1 MKPTIVDLTMPCS
14 NSTEGFSISR
24 QQDPP
29 TCLGHACHAW
39 DLSIKS
45 HSGTYF
51 ESSSHVFRDGRNT
64 DAVPLNDLVLPGVCL
79 RVAKPDRCIDAHDLD
94 SVGAGLE
101 PGSALL
107 IDTMGAT
114 DKYFSRTAAAWMARR
129 GVKLMGSNTL
139 RYDSGFEN
147 PTGFFVELFG
157 ARIPIVANLVDLH
170 RLPADGF
177 RLVVLPLRISGVC
190 TVPCRV
196 VAILERP
203 IVQPHPR

>member
-1 MKPTIVDLTMPCS
+1 MKKTIVDLTMPCS
-14 NSTEGFSISR
+14 NNTDGFRISR
-24 QQDPP
+24 QADPP
-29 TCLGHACHAW
+29 LYLGHACHAW

-45 HSGTYF
+45 HSGTYL
-51 ESSSHVFRDGRNT
+51 ESSSHAFRDGRDT
-64 DAVPLNDLVLPGVCL
+64 DAVPLDELIVPGVCL
-79 RVAKPDRCIDAHDLD
+79 RIDKPDRCIDAHDLD
-94 SVGAGLE
+94 SAGAGLE

-114 DKYFSRTAAAWMARR
+114 DKYFSRDAAAWMTRR

-147 PTGFFVELFG
+147 PTGFFVELFQ

-177 RLVVLPLRISGVC
+177 TLAVLPLRISGVC

-196 VAILERP
+196 VAMLDLHGDRA
-203 IVQPHPR
+203 Q